1 MDAPCKVYNATL
13 SKQMG
18 CTLALAVSLVGVACC
33 QEAYSV
39 PREPQ
44 REAVVLLHGL
54 ARTHRSMRPMQR
66 ALTAAGY
73 VVFSMQYPSRKK
85 TVERIVA
92 EDFVPFLA
100 QCQTNKPLKI
110 HFVAHSLGNIVLR
123 QYFADHT
130 LNNAGRIVMLAP
142 PNQGSEVVDKLGD
155 YVPFDW
161 VNGPAGQQLGTS
173 SNSLPNRLPAPPG
186 EFGVI
191 AGTRSINWILSCLI
205 PGPDD
210 GKVSLERVKLA
221 GAADFVAVKASHPF
235 LMKDKRA
242 IELTLR
248 FLQQGSFQADQE
260 K

>member
-1 MDAPCKVYNATL
+1 MAML
-13 SKQMG
+13 LHMG
-18 CTLALAVSLVGVACC
+18 RGLALAVSLIGIACC
-33 QEAYSV
+33 QAAGPALQV
-39 PREPQ
+39 PQ

-66 ALTAAGY
+66 ELAAAGY
-73 VVFSMQYPSRKK
+73 VVYSFRYPSREK

-100 QCQTNKPLKI
+100 QCQSNNPAII

-123 QYFADHT
+123 QYFAHHALT
-130 LNNAGRIVMLAP
+130 NSGRIVMLAP
-142 PNQGSEVVDKLGD
+142 PSQGSEVVDKLGD
-155 YVPFDW
+155 YAPFDW
-161 VNGPAGQQLGTS
+161 VNGPAGHQLGTS

-221 GAADFVAVKASHPF
+221 GAVDFATVKASHPF

-242 IELTLR
+242 IAMTLR
-248 FLQQGSFQADQE
+248 FLQTGSFKE
-260 K
+260 KQTTRRSP

>member
-1 MDAPCKVYNATL
+1 M
-13 SKQMG
+13 
-18 CTLALAVSLVGVACC
+18 
-33 QEAYSV
+33 
-39 PREPQ
+39 Q
-44 REAVVLLHGL
+44 RE
-54 ARTHRSMRPMQR
+54 
-66 ALTAAGY
+66 LTAAGY
-73 VVFSMQYPSRKK
+73 AVYSFRYPSREK
-85 TVERIVA
+85 TVERIVE

-100 QCQTNKPLKI
+100 QCQSNNPAII
-110 HFVAHSLGNIVLR
+110 HFVAHSLGAIVLR
-123 QYFADHT
+123 QYFAHHT
-130 LNNAGRIVMLAP
+130 LKNAGRIVMLGP

-155 YVPFDW
+155 YAPFDW

-221 GAADFVAVKASHPF
+221 GAADFATVKASHPF
-235 LMKDKRA
+235 LMKDKAA
-242 IELTLR
+242 IALTLR
-248 FLQQGSFQADQE
+248 FLRQGSFKADQV

>member
-1 MDAPCKVYNATL
+1 MTML
-13 SKQMG
+13 LQFG
-18 CTLALAVSLVGVACC
+18 RTLALAVSLIGIACC
-33 QEAYSV
+33 QAAGSVQEA
-39 PREPQ
+39 PQ

-66 ALTAAGY
+66 ALTASGY
-73 VVFSMQYPSRKK
+73 VVYSFRYPSREK

-92 EDFVPFLA
+92 EDFLPFLA
-100 QCQTNKPLKI
+100 QCQSNSPVKI

-123 QYFADHT
+123 QYFAHHT
-130 LNNAGRIVMLAP
+130 LTNAGRIVMLAP

-155 YVPFDW
+155 FAPFDW

-191 AGTRSINWILSCLI
+191 AGTRSVNWILSCLI

-221 GAADFVAVKASHPF
+221 GAADFATVKASHPF
-235 LMKDKRA
+235 LMRNPQA
-242 IELTLR
+242 IEMTLR
-248 FLQQGSFQADQE
+248 FLRTGSFKADQA